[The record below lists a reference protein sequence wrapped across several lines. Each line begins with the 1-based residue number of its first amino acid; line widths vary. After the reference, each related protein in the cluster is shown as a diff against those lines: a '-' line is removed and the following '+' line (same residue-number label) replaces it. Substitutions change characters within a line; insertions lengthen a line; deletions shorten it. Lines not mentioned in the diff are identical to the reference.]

1 MARPSRYKSAVS
13 LLALIATFAV
23 VAAACG
29 SSSSG
34 SSKKSTTSGSTAKAT
49 DPVTLRLGYFPNV
62 THASAL
68 VGVEGGIFKKH
79 FAKNVTLATQTFNAG
94 GEAVTA
100 LLAGAIDATYVGP
113 SPAINAFQKSG
124 RKIRIISGAA
134 SGGAYFV
141 VKPSIT
147 SAAGVKGKKIADPQ
161 LGATQ
166 DVALRSW
173 LKSKGLETNTSG
185 GGDVTILPQDN
196 AQTLQTF
203 KSGDI
208 DGAWVPEP
216 WATRLVKEGG
226 GKVLVDEK
234 TLWPNGQY
242 PTTNLIVSTDFIDAH
257 PDVVN
262 QLLEGQVAAND
273 FIKTNPERAQK
284 SVGDGIE
291 KITQKALAPELIAA
305 SFKDLL
311 FTNDPIASAL
321 RKSAQEAQSL
331 GLLKSVDLKGIYD
344 LKPLN
349 AILKAKGQTEVKS

>member
-1 MARPSRYKSAVS
+1 MARLSRYKSVVS
-13 LLALIATFAV
+13 LLAMIAAFALIV
-23 VAAACG
+23 AACG
-29 SSSSG
+29 SSSSS
-34 SSKKSTTSGSTAKAT
+34 SSKKPTAGSAAPSTE
-49 DPVTLRLGYFPNV
+49 PVTLRLGYFPNV

-68 VGVEGGIFKKH
+68 VGVEGGIFKKNL
-79 FAKNVTLATQTFNAG
+79 AKNVTLATQTFNAG
-94 GEAVTA
+94 GDAVTA
-100 LLAGAIDATYVGP
+100 LLSGAIDATYVGP

-141 VKPSIT
+141 VKAAIK
-147 SAAGVKGKKIADPQ
+147 SAADVKGKKIADPQ

-173 LKSKGLETNTSG
+173 LKSKGLNTNTSG

-226 GKVLVDEK
+226 GKILVDEK

-242 PTTNLIVSTDFIDAH
+242 PTTNLIVSTDFLDAH
-257 PDVVN
+257 ADVVK
-262 QLLEGQVAAND
+262 QLLEGQVAAD
-273 FIKTNPERAQK
+273 DLIKANPTQAQK
-284 SVGDGIE
+284 YVGDGIE
-291 KITQKALAPELIAA
+291 KITQKALAPDLIAA

-321 RKSAQEAQSL
+321 RKSAQEAESL

-349 AILKAKGQTEVKS
+349 TILKTKGQTEVKS